1 MLFLVPNMQN
11 VPSAQYMLQIN
22 TRTMLAFNLARAINS
37 VFPCPLFH
45 ELKALRA
52 KKQLI
57 SCHLTMNPSSVGCPL
72 LNSSLVVSA

>member
-22 TRTMLAFNLARAINS
+22 TRTMLAFNLA

-52 KKQLI
+52 
-57 SCHLTMNPSSVGCPL
+57 SSVGCPL